1 MKNGKQSEKVKE
13 KEFED
18 NWNKATLANNFI
30 FYKVMRNH
38 HDACQHLLEMLL
50 NIKIRKM
57 EIHNEET
64 IDLDHDGKGI
74 RLDVFVKEARRMH
87 DIELQVV
94 DTKELPKRA
103 RYYAG
108 LMALDTLKNGEPYK
122 KLRDAHVIFICME
135 DIFKKKLPIYSFEN
149 LCKEDTKIKLN
160 DRDFKYFFIA
170 PTCAKMLKDKEIK
183 SFFDF
188 LVTGKPSSG
197 FTKELEGYV
206 AEAKQNLNYKRQF
219 MEWERQKAYEYRK
232 GMQEAKLEAARNF
245 LAEGIVPEIIARCTG
260 LPLEE
265 VQKLAEETCVTKA

>member
-170 PTCAKMLKDKEIK
+170 PTCAKIIENTELRAFFELLVSNNAGSEFTEKLKSYVNDAKHNTQWRLEYMTYLRQRTYDLEQGRSEKAVEAALLLIKDYKETPAVAAKKIGA
-183 SFFDF
+183 S
-188 LVTGKPSSG
+188 
-197 FTKELEGYV
+197 LEKV
-206 AEAKQNLNYKRQF
+206 
-219 MEWERQKAYEYRK
+219 
-232 GMQEAKLEAARNF
+232 LEA
-245 LAEGIVPEIIARCTG
+245 L
-260 LPLEE
+260 
-265 VQKLAEETCVTKA
+265 KSK